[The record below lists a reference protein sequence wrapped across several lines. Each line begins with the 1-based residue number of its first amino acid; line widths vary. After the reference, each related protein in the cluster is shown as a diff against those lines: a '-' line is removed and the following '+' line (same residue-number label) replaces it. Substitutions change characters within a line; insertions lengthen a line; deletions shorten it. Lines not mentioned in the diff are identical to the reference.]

1 MKMNILNRNNKK
13 ILRLAIA
20 ILFFIIALIVLAYAN
35 LNLIMD
41 MVYKI
46 NLYAILITYHTK
58 IIIFNYVGIDIFYP
72 SFFFDLIVELV
83 KFICYF
89 IYKGLIKP
97 ILLIIFYPRFI
108 IRNLLVLYIYNILTI
123 ISILY
128 ISIDTLLVLHGSYLI
143 KYYKLDTIIPKL
155 EYYFMRRNIEE
166 RDYIINNIKL
176 IIGLCLFTIILN
188 IFYPLGHYIYLFIYK

>member
-1 MKMNILNRNNKK
+1 MIYYINI
-13 ILRLAIA
+13 I
-20 ILFFIIALIVLAYAN
+20 
-35 LNLIMD
+35 
-41 MVYKI
+41 
-46 NLYAILITYHTK
+46 
-58 IIIFNYVGIDIFYP
+58 
-72 SFFFDLIVELV
+72 
-83 KFICYF
+83 
-89 IYKGLIKP
+89 
-97 ILLIIFYPRFI
+97 
-108 IRNLLVLYIYNILTI
+108 VLYIYNILTI